1 MTSLATTRLMQ
12 ERRIWR
18 KSHPFGFIAVPKKKE
33 DGTLDLMVWEC
44 AIPGLERTIWEGGLY
59 RLTMEFKQ
67 EYPDV
72 PPKCKFEP
80 PIFHPNIY
88 PSGTVCLSL
97 LDERKDWN
105 CRLTIGEI
113 LIGIQQ
119 LLASPNN
126 DDPAQSEAFQIFKS
140 DINTYNRK
148 VKEQAARFQRDVV
161 LRQMNI

>member
-1 MTSLATTRLMQ
+1 MTSLASTRLMQ

-18 KSHPFGFIAVPKKKE
+18 KSHPFGFVAVPRKND
-33 DGTLDLMVWEC
+33 DGTLNLMIWDC
-44 AIPGLERTIWEGGLY
+44 AIPGKENTSWEGGLY

-72 PPKCKFEP
+72 PPKCKFDP

-105 CRLTIGEI
+105 CRLTISEI
-113 LIGIQQ
+113 LLGIQQ
-119 LLASPNN
+119 LLSNPNN
-126 DDPAQSEAFQIFKS
+126 EDPAQSEAFQIFRNNS
-140 DINTYNRK
+140 SLYDRK
-148 VKEQAARFQRDVV
+148 IKEQASRFQRDFV
-161 LRQMNI
+161 LKQMNM